1 MAQKY
6 ITLSEEAL
14 DKLLA
19 LVRESHSVAEGIDD
33 ENVATNSTYSSAKLQ
48 ELLGD
53 AGVQA
58 IELTKAEYDAL
69 SDEEKNSETIYF
81 IKDTEVANEITIV
94 TELDETSTDT
104 QIPSAKTIYD
114 IVTPI
119 DYSEQLTYAEGYT
132 GSAYAQL
139 YRIGNLVFYS
149 DIIEFDEATNKQV
162 TIVFIPEELR
172 PTDPVILHGHG
183 YDGTNYT
190 TLDMITLRGKNMSPN
205 PGGIIVQ
212 GSISIQQARV
222 GGMWVID

>member
-14 DKLLA
+14 DKLLG

-33 ENVATNSTYSSAKLQ
+33 ENIATNSTYSSAKLQ

-58 IELTKAEYDAL
+58 VELTKAEYDAL

-104 QIPSAKTIYD
+104 QVPSAKTMYD

-139 YRIGNLVFYS
+139 YRIGNIVFYS
-149 DIIEFDEATNKQV
+149 DIVEFNEATNKQA

-172 PTDPVILHGHG
+172 PTNPIILHGHG
-183 YDGTNYT
+183 FDGTNYT
-190 TLDMITLRGKNMSPN
+190 TLSMITLRGKNMDIN

-212 GSISIQQARV
+212 GSTTIQQARV